1 MSFQVILMGFRGVVL
16 LVRHHIVLRK
26 ILRGNAQLLAVVVR
40 LIQFRKTLTVCRL
53 VVVLVIQLIVHH
65 MMKMAFVKVSL
76 VVQESV
82 IVLLMIPLG
91 VAKVSDV
98 AVQVRHLINPH
109 KLLCVVVHLL
119 IRFPEIL
126 MDCKLVIQRELSL
139 IVVHM
144 MRMENVHRQARV
156 HQDTSHIVLLQQE
169 LPHVVDL
176 L

>member
-109 KLLCVVVHLL
+109 KLL
-119 IRFPEIL
+119 
-126 MDCKLVIQRELSL
+126 
-139 IVVHM
+139 
-144 MRMENVHRQARV
+144 
-156 HQDTSHIVLLQQE
+156 
-169 LPHVVDL
+169 
-176 L
+176 